1 MSNDLL
7 PKEILLIHYTHTENV
22 IQNVFKKKK
31 KNKKIIINIKISK
44 T

>member
-22 IQNVFKKKK
+22 IQNVFFLKKRIKK
-31 KNKKIIINIKISK
+31 LLS